1 MCISIL
7 FVSYHLYT
15 SGLAI
20 AVLLLWPHFSTGKPF
35 INADAAAAVA
45 ISFIFF
51 LTLLSFY
58 LIW

>member
-1 MCISIL
+1 L
-7 FVSYHLYT
+7 SYHLYT